1 MDSWHY
7 FFGLASFIPH
17 GHCYLWKPGLVWLHN
32 ISDSTIAL
40 SYYSIPGTLVYFV
53 NKRKDLP
60 FDWIFLL
67 FGAFIILCGSTHLM
81 EIWTL
86 WHPDYWQAGLLKAV
100 TALVSIGTAAALV
113 PLVPKALA
121 LPSPAQLEAANKALA
136 TEIVERKKAEEYV
149 RNLNVT
155 LEERVK
161 ERTQELAIANTELVA
176 EIADRKRAQLK
187 LQAYTTKL
195 EQSNRE
201 LQDFAFVASHDLQ
214 EPLRKIQAFGDRLKV
229 KFADKL
235 GDQGKDFL
243 DRMQNAAGRMQ
254 VLIEDLLSFSRITSK
269 AQPFAPINL
278 SKVVEGVLSDIE
290 TRIER
295 TQGRVTMGELPTID
309 ADSLQL
315 RQLFQNLIGNA
326 LKFHRQGVP
335 PEIEVSAQIT
345 SDGYCEIRIAD
356 NGIGFE
362 EKYLDKIFTV
372 FQRLHTRSEY
382 EGTGIGLAIC
392 RKIIERHNG
401 TITAISTL
409 GKGSTFIVMLPV
421 TQPEGSSIQ

>member
-1 MDSWHY
+1 MNFSYH
-7 FFGLASFIPH
+7 FLGSANFMPH
-17 GHCYLWKPGLVWLHN
+17 GAFMPHGYCYLWKPELLWLHI
-32 ISDSTIAL
+32 ISDSIVAL

-67 FGAFIILCGSTHLM
+67 FGAFIVLCGSTHLM

-100 TALVSIGTAAALV
+100 TALVSVGTAAALV

-121 LPSPAQLEAANKALA
+121 LPSPAQLEA
-136 TEIVERKKAEEYV
+136 EIVERKKAEEYV
-149 RNLNVT
+149 RTLNVT

-161 ERTQELAIANTELVA
+161 ERTQELAIANSELVT

-214 EPLRKIQAFGDRLKV
+214 EPLRKIQAFGDRLKA
-229 KFADKL
+229 KFAVQL
-235 GDQGKDFL
+235 GDQGRDFL
-243 DRMQNAAGRMQ
+243 ERMQNAAGRMQ

-269 AQPFAPINL
+269 AQPFLPVDL
-278 SKVVEGVLSDIE
+278 SKILQGVLSDLE

-295 TQGRVTMGELPTID
+295 TQGRMTVGELPTID
-309 ADSLQL
+309 ADSSQM

-326 LKFHRQGVP
+326 LKFHREGIP
-335 PEIEVSAQIT
+335 PEIEVSAQII
-345 SDGYCEIRIAD
+345 SDGYCEIRVAD

-362 EKYLDKIFTV
+362 EKYLDRIFTV

-392 RKIIERHNG
+392 RKIVERHNG
-401 TITAISTL
+401 TIIATSTL
-409 GKGSTFIVMLPV
+409 GKGSTFIVTLLIS
-421 TQPEGSSIQ
+421 QPEGASLE

>member
-1 MDSWHY
+1 M
-7 FFGLASFIPH
+7 PH
-17 GHCYLWKPGLVWLHN
+17 GAFMPHGYCYLWKPELLWLHI
-32 ISDSTIAL
+32 ISDSIVAL

-67 FGAFIILCGSTHLM
+67 FGAFIVLCGSTHLM

-100 TALVSIGTAAALV
+100 TALVSVGTAAALV

-121 LPSPAQLEAANKALA
+121 LPSPAQLEA
-136 TEIVERKKAEEYV
+136 EIVERKKAEEYV
-149 RNLNVT
+149 RTLNVT

-161 ERTQELAIANTELVA
+161 ERTQELAIANSELVT

-214 EPLRKIQAFGDRLKV
+214 EPLRKIQAFGDRLKA
-229 KFADKL
+229 KFAVQL
-235 GDQGKDFL
+235 GDQGRDFL
-243 DRMQNAAGRMQ
+243 ERMQNAAGRMQ

-269 AQPFAPINL
+269 AQPFLPVDL
-278 SKVVEGVLSDIE
+278 SKILQGVLSDLE

-295 TQGRVTMGELPTID
+295 TQGRMTVGELPTID
-309 ADSLQL
+309 ADSSQM

-326 LKFHRQGVP
+326 LKFHREGIP
-335 PEIEVSAQIT
+335 PEIEVSAQII
-345 SDGYCEIRIAD
+345 SDGYCEIRVAD

-362 EKYLDKIFTV
+362 EKYLDRIFTV

-392 RKIIERHNG
+392 RKIVERHNG
-401 TITAISTL
+401 TIIATSTL
-409 GKGSTFIVMLPV
+409 GKGSTFIVTLLIS
-421 TQPEGSSIQ
+421 QPEGASLE